1 MPESAKPIGVKS
13 IHQEV
18 LEARLK
24 DGTLEIIFQI
34 EVDSGGN
41 AVITFFKDIKKLQV
55 EIPKNDP
62 LV

>member
-1 MPESAKPIGVKS
+1 MPEAEKPIGVKS

-34 EVDSGGN
+34 EVDAGGN
-41 AVITFFKDIKKLQV
+41 AVITFFKEMKKIQV
-55 EIPKNDP
+55 EKPGSNTGG
-62 LV
+62 